1 MKRKILKTVAASLVL
16 ALVFSISS
24 FMFVAAAET
33 VSDEVPEGYTPIYTA
48 KEFNNIRNNLAG
60 KYILMDDIDLSDY
73 YNWNPIGSSGEPFT
87 GELDGNGYS
96 VSDMTIYGDFGDDSK
111 LYFGVFGYIKNSVIK
126 NLTVYNTSIDADY
139 SGAAKYSFYA
149 GVIAGYANASTIENC
164 LTAGLINAD
173 GFFYGYAGGVAGRE
187 NAGAI
192 KRCINY
198 VNINVTSQNIYGIGI
213 GGISGKTSND
223 NVTECGNY
231 GDISVSCIDSV
242 VESRTL
248 HIGGIS
254 GDNSNIG
261 VISDCFNRGNI
272 DIDFCMP
279 SIYAGGIT
287 GNSWSVINS
296 YNTGKISVPVDFA
309 GYIGGVSGDYCTL
322 VIAVDPANIMK
333 NLYYINE
340 ELTPTYIDGVLRNN
354 YDFDSENIKLLTE
367 DEFKKQESF
376 AGFDF
381 DTVWEME
388 ENGYPVLQNQPRIPQ
403 SAISSGK
410 CGDDVNYT
418 FNMITGDLRIYGNG
432 EMDNYDTLSMIGGLN
447 WSPWFLNRKHIKT
460 VVVED
465 GVTSIGDCA
474 FESCNNL
481 ISIDMPKSIKSIGY
495 GAFANCYSLENIVIP
510 EGVETIDDYVFW
522 ESGNLKTVSI
532 SKTVKSIGDECFYF
546 CNSLERITVDSD
558 NEYYSSDE
566 YGVLFNKDK
575 TDLIRYPSGSK
586 TADYTL
592 PESVVR
598 IETGAFCDADNLENV
613 VFNNGLKSIYTEAFW
628 ECDNIKEV
636 ALPGSLTFMG
646 LYAFN
651 NCNGIKS
658 LTVADGAKS
667 IGTYAFG
674 ECTALETIILPDT
687 LEEIGWRAF
696 DGTAFVND
704 AKNWEKDMLY
714 CGKNLIKANAYSYP
728 SHIVIEPGTTLIA
741 EQAFSSFV
749 NITKITIPDSLKHI
763 GASAFSDCNGLTSI
777 TIPETVISLGRSAFS
792 NCENLE
798 TVEINANITTI
809 ESNTF
814 SGCTKLKS
822 VILSDKITS
831 IDYGAFTDC
840 DSLETIELP
849 ENLETIGK
857 GAFESLQNLTVVNF
871 PESLVTIGDRAFYNT
886 NISSAYISKNVTT
899 IGNGAFACTPNL
911 TKFEIDEENEHFKTD
926 GKALYS
932 NDGTRL
938 IYYFDDDDRAVYV
951 IPEGVTSIDDGIFYL
966 CQNIEAVT
974 IPSTVEKLYN
984 SLFDNCTNLK
994 SVAVDSKAKTIGTY
1008 MFDGCTSLEK
1018 VYFSSSVKEFYYRAF
1033 YRCPNISDI
1042 YFGGTEEEWNKISG
1056 VNRITDF
1063 ENATIHYNHTHSH
1076 SLDELSNET
1085 YPAYGYR
1092 LYSCECGHYYAEYD
1106 NVSKSDKYDV
1116 TATYHPDC
1124 FDEEVTLDV
1133 ETVTGDREPGGVY
1146 VVDGKTYIQVGIYNI
1161 KAVNDN
1167 GEIVQPNE
1175 GHKVKIKMAIPEEY
1189 KDKTDMVIYH
1199 RFVDGGREKLSTSD
1213 GTLVIQNGY
1222 MIFEI
1227 SKFSEFE
1234 VLAGTA
1240 ELSVSKLPD
1249 KLKYRYRSNGI
1260 DLGGIQLK
1268 LTDIDGSVEYI
1279 DDTSKMTVEG
1289 FDSTK
1294 RGVQTVT
1301 VRYEE
1306 YSCTF
1311 EVEIYYTWWQWI
1323 IKIIFWFFWY

>member
-1 MKRKILKTVAASLVL
+1 MKKALKKIVAVLCVFTLLFPAGIVMVAA
-16 ALVFSISS
+16 
-24 FMFVAAAET
+24 T
-33 VSDEVPEGYTPIYTA
+33 GTDTVPEGYTPIYTA
-48 KEFNNIRNNLAG
+48 KEFNNIRNNLSG
-60 KYILMDDIDLSDY
+60 KYILMKDIDLSAY
-73 YNWNPIGSSGEPFT
+73 WKPIGSADEPFT

-96 VSDMTIYGDFGDDSK
+96 VSNLRISGSYNSDLNFGLFIAMEGGSVRNLAISADIDVTFTGSAAVPFKAGVVAASADNVTVENCFVSGSINMDGFAKGSVGGLFGYVNMCYPKNCVNYVSISMTTNYLLTDVSVGGIAGKAKVDSFNQCCNYGNITVKGYDITNASRKLNVGGIVGGASNVGGTIIKDCYNKGTIGLDCSTPSTYIGGITAVSYQTENCYNVGRIIIPENYMGLAGEISGDLPITLSI
-111 LYFGVFGYIKNSVIK
+111 GTGSYIKNV
-126 NLTVYNTSIDADY
+126 
-139 SGAAKYSFYA
+139 
-149 GVIAGYANASTIENC
+149 
-164 LTAGLINAD
+164 
-173 GFFYGYAGGVAGRE
+173 
-187 NAGAI
+187 
-192 KRCINY
+192 
-198 VNINVTSQNIYGIGI
+198 
-213 GGISGKTSND
+213 
-223 NVTECGNY
+223 
-231 GDISVSCIDSV
+231 
-242 VESRTL
+242 
-248 HIGGIS
+248 
-254 GDNSNIG
+254 
-261 VISDCFNRGNI
+261 
-272 DIDFCMP
+272 
-279 SIYAGGIT
+279 
-287 GNSWSVINS
+287 
-296 YNTGKISVPVDFA
+296 
-309 GYIGGVSGDYCTL
+309 
-322 VIAVDPANIMK
+322 
-333 NLYYINE
+333 YYINGDLYPSHNGGTVPNE
-340 ELTPTYIDGVLRNN
+340 S
-354 YDFDSENIKLLTE
+354 DFENAKLLTK

-376 AGFDF
+376 VGFDF
-381 DTVWEME
+381 DEVWVME
-388 ENGYPVLQNQPRIPQ
+388 EDGYPVLKNQPEIPQ
-403 SAISSGK
+403 NLTPSGK
-410 CGDDVNYT
+410 CGENVYYE
-418 FNMITGDLRIYGNG
+418 FNKLTGYLRIYGSG
-432 EMDNYDTLSMIGGLN
+432 EMDNYDTFTAFD
-447 WSPWFLNRKHIKT
+447 WYRCSPWFYDRDLIKN
-460 VVVED
+460 VVIEE
-465 GVTSIGDCA
+465 GVTSIGSSA

-522 ESGNLKTVSI
+522 ESGNLKTVSFP
-532 SKTVKSIGDECFYF
+532 KTVTSIGDECFYF
-546 CNSLERITVDSD
+546 CNSLEEITVDSE
-558 NEYYSSDE
+558 NPSYSSDE

-586 TADYTL
+586 ISDYTL

-598 IETGAFCDADNLENV
+598 IETGAFSDADSLENV
-613 VFNNGLKSIYTEAFW
+613 VFNNGLKSIYMEAFW
-628 ECDNIKEV
+628 DCDNLKEV
-636 ALPGSLTFMG
+636 TLPGSLEFMG
-646 LYAFN
+646 QYAFN

-696 DGTAFVND
+696 DGTVFVND

-714 CGKNLIKANAYSYP
+714 CGKNLIKVNEYSYP

-741 EQAFSSFV
+741 ERAFSSLI
-749 NITKITIPDSLKHI
+749 NITEITIPVSLKHI
-763 GASAFSDCNGLTSI
+763 GASAFSNCNGLTSI

-798 TVEINANITTI
+798 TVEINANIKTI

-822 VILSDKITS
+822 VILSDTITS

-840 DSLETIELP
+840 DSLETVELP
-849 ENLETIGK
+849 ENLETIGR
-857 GAFESLQNLTVVNF
+857 GAFESLRNLTVVNF

-886 NISSAYISKNVTT
+886 NITSAYISKNVTT

-951 IPEGVTSIDDGIFYL
+951 IPEGVTNIDDGIFYL

-1018 VYFSSSVKEFYYRAF
+1018 VYFSSSVKEFYHRAF
-1033 YRCPNISDI
+1033 DGCPNLSDI

-1056 VNRITDF
+1056 VDRITDF

-1092 LYSCECGHYYAEYD
+1092 LYSCECGHYYMEYD

-1133 ETVTGDREPGGVY
+1133 ETVSGDREPGGVY

-1167 GEIVQPNE
+1167 GEVVQPNE
-1175 GHKVKIKMAIPEEY
+1175 GHKVKLKIAIPEEY

-1199 RFVDGGREKLSTSD
+1199 RFVDGGREKLSTAD

-1240 ELSVSKLPD
+1240 DLSVSKLPD
-1249 KLKYRYRSNGI
+1249 KLKYRYRSNCL
-1260 DLGGIQLK
+1260 DLSGIQLK

-1294 RGVQTVT
+1294 TGVQTVT
-1301 VRYEE
+1301 VRYED
-1306 YSCTF
+1306 YICTF
-1311 EVEIYYTWWQWI
+1311 EVEIYYAWWQWVI
-1323 IKIIFWFFWY
+1323 RILFGFFWY

>member
-1 MKRKILKTVAASLVL
+1 
-16 ALVFSISS
+16 
-24 FMFVAAAET
+24 
-33 VSDEVPEGYTPIYTA
+33 
-48 KEFNNIRNNLAG
+48 
-60 KYILMDDIDLSDY
+60 
-73 YNWNPIGSSGEPFT
+73 
-87 GELDGNGYS
+87 
-96 VSDMTIYGDFGDDSK
+96 
-111 LYFGVFGYIKNSVIK
+111 
-126 NLTVYNTSIDADY
+126 
-139 SGAAKYSFYA
+139 A
-149 GVIAGYANASTIENC
+149 GVIAGYANSSTIENC
-164 LTAGLINAD
+164 ITSGSINAE
-173 GFFYGYAGGVAGRE
+173 GFFNGSVGGVSGGE
-187 NAGAI
+187 NSGTI
-192 KRCINY
+192 KKCINY
-198 VNINVTSQNIYGIGI
+198 TGINVISQNIYGIYI
-213 GGISGKTSND
+213 GGIAGKTNND
-223 NVTECGNY
+223 YVTECGNY
-231 GDISVSCIDSV
+231 GDISVSCIDST
-242 VESRTL
+242 VESRAL
-248 HIGGIS
+248 YIGGIS
-254 GDNSNIG
+254 GDNSNIS

-272 DIDFCMP
+272 DVDFCMP
-279 SIYAGGIT
+279 SICVGGIT
-287 GNSWSVINS
+287 GNSWSVMNS

-309 GYIGGVSGDYCTL
+309 GYIGGISGDYWTL
-322 VIAVDPANIMK
+322 VVAVSPANIIK

-340 ELTPTYIDGVLRNN
+340 ELTPTYVDGVIRDD

-381 DTVWEME
+381 ESVWEME
-388 ENGYPVLQNQPRIPQ
+388 EDGYPVLKNQPRIPQ
-403 SAISSGK
+403 SLTPTDK
-410 CGDDVNYT
+410 CGENVYCELNKL
-418 FNMITGDLRIYGNG
+418 TGFLRIYGSG
-432 EMDNYDTLSMIGGLN
+432 EMDDYDTFSAFD
-447 WSPWFLNRKHIKT
+447 WHRCSPWFYDRDLIKN
-460 VVVED
+460 VVIEE
-465 GVTSIGDCA
+465 GVTSIGSSA

-481 ISIDMPKSIKSIGY
+481 ISVDMAKSIKSIGY

-532 SKTVKSIGDECFYF
+532 SKTVKSIGEECFYF
-546 CNSLERITVDSD
+546 CNLLEKITVDSE
-558 NEYYSSDE
+558 NECYSSDE

-598 IETGAFCDADNLENV
+598 IETGAFSDADSLENV
-613 VFNNGLKSIYTEAFW
+613 VFNNGLKSIYMEAFW
-628 ECDNIKEV
+628 DCDNIKEV

-646 LYAFN
+646 QHAFY

-667 IGTYAFG
+667 IGTYAFR

-696 DGTAFVND
+696 DGTVFVND

-714 CGKNLIKANAYSYP
+714 CGKNLIKANEYSYP

-741 EQAFSSFV
+741 ERAFSSLV
-749 NITKITIPDSLKHI
+749 NITEITIPDSLKHI
-763 GASAFSDCNGLTSI
+763 GASAFSNCNGLASI

-798 TVEINANITTI
+798 TVEINANIKTI

-814 SGCTKLKS
+814 SGCTKLKN
-822 VILSDKITS
+822 VILSDTITS

-840 DSLETIELP
+840 DSLETVELP
-849 ENLETIGK
+849 ENLETIGR
-857 GAFESLQNLTVVNF
+857 GAFESLRNLTVVNF

-951 IPEGVTSIDDGIFYL
+951 IPEGVTNIDDGIFYL

-974 IPSTVEKLYN
+974 IPITVEKLYN

-1018 VYFSSSVKEFYYRAF
+1018 VYFSSSVKEFYHRAF
-1033 YRCPNISDI
+1033 DGCPNISDI

-1056 VNRITDF
+1056 VNNIADF

-1092 LYSCECGHYYAEYD
+1092 LYSCECGHYYTEYD

-1124 FDEEVTLDV
+1124 FDEEVTLEV
-1133 ETVTGDREPGGVY
+1133 ETVSGDREPGGVY

-1167 GEIVQPNE
+1167 GEAVQPNE
-1175 GHKVKIKMAIPEEY
+1175 GHKVKLKIAIPEEY

-1199 RFVDGGREKLSTSD
+1199 RFVDGGREKLSTAD
-1213 GTLVIQNGY
+1213 GTLVIQDGY

-1234 VLAGTA
+1234 ILAGTA
-1240 ELSVSKLPD
+1240 DMTVSKLPQ
-1249 KLKYRYRSNGI
+1249 KLKYRYRSNGL

-1268 LTDIDGSVEYI
+1268 ITDIDGSVEYV
-1279 DDTSKMTVEG
+1279 DDISKMTVEG

-1294 RGVQTVT
+1294 VGTQTVT
-1301 VRYEE
+1301 VRYGD
-1306 YSCTF
+1306 YTCTF
-1311 EVEIYYTWWQWI
+1311 EVEIYYAWWQWI
-1323 IKIIFWFFWY
+1323 IRIFFWFFAY